1 MNLDNPFKILGVG
14 REVETPEIL
23 MRTAKCLKERPH
35 EIKKIGE
42 AQKSLLDPKKRAAAE
57 FLCFIDLPGELREVQ
72 SLEIQGSLHDSS
84 GDALNFTWLDLFH
97 D

>member
-1 MNLDNPFKILGVG
+1 MSLDNPFKILGVG
-14 REVETPEIL
+14 REVEIPEIL
-23 MRTAKCLKERPH
+23 TRTMKCLKERPH

-57 FLCFIDLPGELREVQ
+57 FLCFIDLPGELREA
-72 SLEIQGSLHDSS
+72 QGSLHDSG